1 MNSNEINKFA
11 QTWGIED
18 FIGVFAVD
26 QLTLIPKSR
35 TGLVIFNTDTS
46 QNIGQHWIALCIT
59 KNNIYYFDS
68 LFSEFQHSIHFK
80 EYMKF
85 SEKRLTWNTI
95 QIQHDLLDKCGIH
108 CLVFCYAMRKKKN
121 RTNYES
127 FLNNFLNLG
136 IEKREQLSLEF
147 FSLIKNICSL

>member
-1 MNSNEINKFA
+1 MDSNEINEFA
-11 QTWGIED
+11 KTWGFED

-26 QLTLIPKSR
+26 ELPMIPKSR
-35 TGLVIFNTDTS
+35 TGLLIFNTDTS

-68 LFSEFQHSIHFK
+68 LSSGFQHSIHFEK
-80 EYMKF
+80 YMKF
-85 SEKRLTWNTI
+85 AKKKLTWNTI
-95 QIQHDLLDKCGIH
+95 QIQHDLSDKCGIH
-108 CLVFCYAMRKKKN
+108 CLVFCYAMRKKRN

-127 FLNNFLNLG
+127 FLNNFLNLS